1 MKLILTREVSGL
13 GGAGDVV
20 TVKDGY
26 GRNFLLA
33 RGSAIMW
40 TKGGEGQIEGIKRAR
55 TTREIRDLD
64 HAKEIKTKLE
74 KANVIVKVKV
84 GATGSMF
91 GSVTDKAIVAAILFQ
106 CFILSVF
113 SIVKI
118 LFIWLW
124 LSLAQ
129 IDSSLLFKKLMISSS
144 FIFVKS
150 VTLFEQIEQNFP
162 LSKSDIVVQ
171 FILLQGFSI
180 VIFMLL
186 TIWYILSHV

>member
-1 MKLILTREVSGL
+1 MKLILTREVAGL

-55 TTREIRDLD
+55 TTRQIRDLD

-91 GSVTDKAIVAAILFQ
+91 GSVTDKAIVAAIKRATSET
-106 CFILSVF
+106 IDRH
-113 SIVKI
+113 KI
-118 LFIWLW
+118 KMDKHI
-124 LSLAQ
+124 
-129 IDSSLLFKKLMISSS
+129 KKVGKYTIKIALESQVVANVPIN
-144 FIFVKS
+144 V
-150 VTLFEQIEQNFP
+150 V
-162 LSKSDIVVQ
+162 SDK
-171 FILLQGFSI
+171 
-180 VIFMLL
+180 
-186 TIWYILSHV
+186 